1 MNILMK
7 YDSVKDGEQLN
18 IEEGMTIED
27 LIREKG
33 PFKYDILL
41 ASLNGRDTELTEE
54 LKEGD
59 SVELLDM
66 RTQGANLTYQRSL
79 NYIYIIAVK
88 EIFAQLGVEN
98 ADAEIDNS
106 LNKGFFTRREII
118 VRFSKI
124 QYAVMFEGI
133 IEKRLGLA
141 SIDVLL
147 AGSRQPPRR
156 GWSLPHTVKPYIP
169 WVSPSHRAKP
179 W

>member
-7 YDSVKDGEQLN
+7 YDTVKDGEQLN
-18 IEEGMTIED
+18 IREGMTIED

-33 PFKYDILL
+33 PFQYDILL

-106 LNKGFFTRREII
+106 LN
-118 VRFSKI
+118 
-124 QYAVMFEGI
+124 
-133 IEKRLGLA
+133 
-141 SIDVLL
+141 
-147 AGSRQPPRR
+147 
-156 GWSLPHTVKPYIP
+156 
-169 WVSPSHRAKP
+169 
-179 W
+179 

>member
-1 MNILMK
+1 LHVCDKLLFIWYTTVMNILMK
-7 YDSVKDGEQLN
+7 YDTVKDGEQLN
-18 IEEGMTIED
+18 IREGMTIED

-33 PFKYDILL
+33 PFQYDILL

-106 LNKGFFTRREII
+106 LN
-118 VRFSKI
+118 
-124 QYAVMFEGI
+124 
-133 IEKRLGLA
+133 
-141 SIDVLL
+141 
-147 AGSRQPPRR
+147 
-156 GWSLPHTVKPYIP
+156 
-169 WVSPSHRAKP
+169 
-179 W
+179 